1 MMTTQTTRA
10 ALAAGFLIAALGAG
24 HASAAEPAGNGS
36 PRQAHQRGFSLGLQ
50 YQANFTGAEDP
61 GPGSAPN
68 QLFIEEAGNGL
79 TFLGGYGFTPHF
91 AMRLTAGTA
100 AHRTTQAAVEVY
112 QSSVVLEAHYR
123 FLPGERAR
131 PYVFGGLGGTD
142 IRADQEGFH
151 VQTSG
156 ALAALGVGVLY
167 DLTGHLAADLTARL
181 DLINWNSVKVTQDLP
196 DGSTVRLENPIQETG
211 SAGKLMLG
219 LVWQF

>member
-1 MMTTQTTRA
+1 MMTTDTTRA
-10 ALAAGFLIAALGAG
+10 ALAAGILLAVLGAG
-24 HASAAEPAGNGS
+24 YASAAGS
-36 PRQAHQRGFSLGLQ
+36 PGDTPARWAQQRGFSLGIQ
-50 YQANFTGAEDP
+50 YQANFIGAEDP

-68 QLFIEEAGNGL
+68 QLFIEEGGQGL
-79 TFLGGYGFTPHF
+79 TFLGGYAFTPRF
-91 AMRLTAGTA
+91 GMRLTAGTA

-123 FLPGERAR
+123 FLPRERAR

-142 IRADQEGFH
+142 VRTDQQGFH

-156 ALAALGVGVLY
+156 ALAVLGVGVLY
-167 DLTGHLAADLTARL
+167 DLTGHLVADLTVRL
-181 DLINWNSVKVTQDLP
+181 DQINWNSVKVTQDLP
-196 DGSTVRLENPIQETG
+196 NGASTQLESPIEETG